1 MTGGF
6 LTELLL
12 LVAVATAGAALF
24 ERLRLPSIAG
34 FLVMG
39 ALVGPGGLGLIA
51 DPERV
56 RALAELGV
64 VFLLFEI
71 GLELPLERLR
81 RLWRPALVAGG
92 AQVALTVACVAALG
106 AALGLDAR
114 SATVLGALVAMS
126 STALV
131 MRLLSQRGEIDAPQ
145 GQLAVGILLFQDLC
159 VVPFLLVVPILAV
172 GGSAAS
178 AGVALGIGRAVAALA
193 LFAVVSRFVL
203 PAVLERVARVQSR
216 ELFTMV
222 AFLAVMG
229 SAVIAEEIG
238 LTLSVGAF
246 VGGLVLSAS
255 PYSHQ
260 LFAEVLPLRGVLLG
274 VFFTAVGMLFD
285 PSAAAAQ
292 WPAVLAYASGVLVLK
307 AGFVAAIVA
316 IVLRQGLRL
325 GILTGLAL
333 AQTGEFSFVLAE
345 AAADAQ
351 LLDAGLRQV
360 FVAGSIATLVAT
372 PLLVAVSPRLA
383 SFVVRRAD
391 RGEAPALEGAV
402 RPADHVV
409 LVGFGHAGQSLAR
422 VLKARGIP
430 YAAVDSNAVA
440 VREARVRDEP
450 VVYGDATRPSIL
462 ERVGV
467 PSARLVVVAVSDP
480 IATREVVALARSLA
494 PHAPILARTRYVLD
508 VDGLAQA
515 GATKVVA
522 EELESTLELVGEALQ
537 HFGVP
542 QEAVARFAAEL
553 RDEGYVFLRTPE
565 TILDPWLAELLEGV
579 AAHWVEVPDGFS
591 RAASLARLNV
601 RQRTGASVV
610 AIERGGVT
618 TPSPDPAFGVRAGDR
633 LLAVGVPE
641 AIDRLRRLVQEPGEP
656 E

>member
-633 LLAVGVPE
+633 LLAVGAPE